1 MKESGARWNYDPVS
15 VDLYIVDFYCAEK
28 KLVIE
33 LDGDAHF
40 SPNAGEYDDKR
51 TRFLEKQGLTVIRF
65 ENDELK
71 ESLDGVL
78 ETIKSY
84 LK

>member
-33 LDGDAHF
+33 LDGD
-40 SPNAGEYDDKR
+40 GQ
-51 TRFLEKQGLTVIRF
+51 KQGLTVIRF
-65 ENDELK
+65 EKDELK
-71 ESLDGVL
+71 ENLVRSALRA
-78 ETIKSY
+78 IRY
-84 LK
+84 